1 MNSSVL
7 SRVKPHPEGGF
18 AHDIK
23 DKFLTGLGATADHF
37 LRTFLS
43 SRMLISNIPI
53 IPNLVRE
60 EYRKKWD
67 FYKNPGFISKP
78 QTFFI
83 PPKKAEPLVR
93 AADPMNLPIHDAI
106 FEDVIFPSEFAPLN
120 PAYHE
125 AEIFPS
131 PQPYSIARHIRH
143 KTGLK
148 GGDPNNRPTLIVVH
162 GYVLDGYDFNA
173 RLFEVAKFFRLGFNI
188 LMYTMPYHGPR
199 KKPNAAFSGD
209 GFMFFD
215 AASIAENVRWSIHDL
230 TRYVDYLS
238 ERSQEPIGM
247 MGFSLGGYHTALM
260 ASLEKRLAFAIPVVP
275 VITLFDVIL
284 DWQPSAG
291 IIKTFMKFLG
301 MSREGINETLA
312 VVSPLARPPVVPHE
326 RRLIIAGTADR
337 MAHPNH
343 AHSLWHHWQHP
354 KIYWFPGNHLV
365 HFEKTHYMREVVAF
379 LRGLGLY

>member
-7 SRVKPHPEGGF
+7 SRVKPRPEGGF
-18 AHDIK
+18 AHDLK
-23 DKFLTGLGATADHF
+23 DKLLTGLGATADHF

-43 SRMLISNIPI
+43 SRMLLSNIPV
-53 IPNLVRE
+53 IPELISA

-67 FYKNPGFISKP
+67 FYRNPKFISEP
-78 QTFFI
+78 QSFFQ
-83 PPKKAEPLVR
+83 PPKKSQPLIR
-93 AADPMNLPIHDAI
+93 PADPMNLPIHDAI
-106 FEDVIFPSEFAPLN
+106 FEDVIFPSEMEPLN
-120 PAYHE
+120 PAYH
-125 AEIFPS
+125 AMDIFPM
-131 PQPYSIARHIRH
+131 PQEYSLARHIRH
-143 KTGLK
+143 KTG
-148 GGDPNNRPTLIVVH
+148 DRPTLIVVH

-215 AASIAENVRWSIHDL
+215 AARIAENVRWSIHDL
-230 TRYVDYLS
+230 TRYVDFLS
-238 ERSQEPIGM
+238 AQSKQPIGM
-247 MGFSLGGYHTALM
+247 MGFSLGGFHTALM
-260 ASLEKRLAFAIPVVP
+260 ASLDKRLAFAIPVVP

-291 IIKTFMKFLG
+291 VIKTFINFLG
-301 MSREGINETLA
+301 MSRESINETLA
-312 VVSPLARPPVVPHE
+312 VVSPLSRPPAIPKE
-326 RRLIIAGTADR
+326 RMLIVAGTADR

-343 AHSLWHHWQHP
+343 AHSLWHHWKHP
-354 KIYWFPGNHLV
+354 NIYWFPGNHLV
-365 HFEKTHYMREVVAF
+365 HFEKTRYMREVVAF

>member
-7 SRVKPHPEGGF
+7 SRVKPHPDGGF
-18 AHDIK
+18 AHDLK
-23 DKFLTGLGATADHF
+23 DKLLTGIGATADHF

-43 SRMLISNIPI
+43 SRMLVSNIPV
-53 IPNLVRE
+53 IPELISA

-67 FYKNPGFISKP
+67 FYRNPSFISKP
-78 QTFFI
+78 ETFFQK
-83 PPKKAEPLVR
+83 PAKAEPLIR
-93 AADPMNLPIHDAI
+93 PADPMNLPIHDAI
-106 FEDVIFPSEFAPLN
+106 FEDVIFPSEMEPLN
-120 PAYHE
+120 PVYH
-125 AEIFPS
+125 AADIFPM
-131 PQPYSIARHIRH
+131 PQEYSVARHIRH
-143 KTGLK
+143 KTG
-148 GGDPNNRPTLIVVH
+148 DRPTLIVVH

-173 RLFEVAKFFRLGFNI
+173 RLFEVAKFFRLGFNV

-215 AASIAENVRWSIHDL
+215 AARIAENVRWSIHDL
-230 TRYVDYLS
+230 TRYVDFLS
-238 ERSQEPIGM
+238 AQSKQPIGM
-247 MGFSLGGYHTALM
+247 MGFSLGGFHTALM
-260 ASLEKRLAFAIPVVP
+260 ASLDKRLAFAIPVVP

-291 IIKTFMKFLG
+291 IIKTFMGFLG
-301 MSREGINETLA
+301 MSRESINETLA
-312 VVSPLARPPVVPHE
+312 VVSPLSRPTAIPKD
-326 RRLIIAGTADR
+326 RMLIVAGTADR

-343 AHSLWHHWQHP
+343 AHSLWHHWKHP

-365 HFEKTHYMREVVAF
+365 HFEKTRYMREVVAF